1 MVNQVDGATQLDEG
15 LGSVESKPAETSGD
29 PIAPSLADAV
39 FLADLD
45 RLLVDGLIY
54 VDTENEDDTP
64 RFAVSAKGQMFSRGL
79 SFKVKG
85 RS

>member
-1 MVNQVDGATQLDEG
+1 MSTDSDTRDDSSSSSL
-15 LGSVESKPAETSGD
+15 LAEAVS
-29 PIAPSLADAV
+29 SLADAV

-64 RFAVSAKGQMFSRGL
+64 RFAVTAKGQMFSRGL

>member
-1 MVNQVDGATQLDEG
+1 
-15 LGSVESKPAETSGD
+15 
-29 PIAPSLADAV
+29 V

-64 RFAVSAKGQMFSRGL
+64 RFAVTAKGQMFSRGL

-85 RS
+85 RP